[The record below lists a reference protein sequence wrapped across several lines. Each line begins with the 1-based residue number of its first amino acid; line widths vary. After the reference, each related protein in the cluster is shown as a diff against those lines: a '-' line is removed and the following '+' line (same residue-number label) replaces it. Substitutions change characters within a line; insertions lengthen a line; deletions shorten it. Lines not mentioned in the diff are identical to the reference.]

1 MAYSDES
8 RDEGL
13 AERLVDFKRVAKTV
27 KGGRLVSHK
36 ALTVVGN
43 GNGRVG
49 FGHGRARE
57 LATAIT
63 KSAEAARRNMYDIEL
78 NGTTLWYAITEKH
91 GSAKVFMSPASEGTG
106 IIAGG
111 TMRAVL
117 EVAGVRDVLAKCY
130 GSTNPVNVVVAVV
143 NGLRRIHSPEY
154 IAEKRGLTIEQLLG

>member
-1 MAYSDES
+1 M
-8 RDEGL
+8 
-13 AERLVDFKRVAKTV
+13 
-27 KGGRLVSHK
+27 
-36 ALTVVGN
+36 VGN

-63 KSAEAARRNMYDIEL
+63 KSGEAARRNMFDIEL
-78 NGTTLWYAITEKH
+78 NGTTLWYAVTEKH
-91 GSAKVFMSPASEGTG
+91 GASKIFMSPASEGTG

-117 EVAGVRDVLAKCY
+117 EAAGVRDVLAKCY

-143 NGLRRIHSPEY
+143 NGLRKINSPEM
-154 IAEKRGLTIEQLLG
+154 IAAKRGLTVEQVVG